1 MTIVRSLRPAVR
13 GNSISSRLLLVAL
26 LLFPVAAIA
35 EDYVTVAVASNFG
48 AAAREI
54 AAQFAQAS
62 DYEVRITT
70 ASTGKLYAQ
79 IVNGAPFD
87 MLLAADA
94 ERPRRLEVSGDG
106 ISGTRFTYA
115 IGALVLWSRQVG
127 DCRAALERDDAGRV
141 AIANPDTAPY
151 GAAAKSYLQR
161 AGLWDSVSARLV
173 IGENIAQT
181 LQFAASGNA
190 QLGFI
195 AGSQLQV
202 PSLPEASCS
211 WPVPEATHAPI
222 AQQAILLRRAA
233 DSEGAQAFADFLRGE
248 AGRAII
254 LRHGYRL
261 PEVEE

>member
-1 MTIVRSLRPAVR
+1 M
-13 GNSISSRLLLVAL
+13 LLY
-26 LLFPVAAIA
+26 PVAATA

-48 AAAREI
+48 ATAREI
-54 AAQFAQAS
+54 AAEFAGVA

-87 MLLAADA
+87 VLLAADA
-94 ERPRRLEVSGDG
+94 ERPRRLETGGDG
-106 ISGTRFTYA
+106 APGTRFTYA
-115 IGALVLWSRQVG
+115 IGALVLWSRQVD
-127 DCRAALERDDAGRV
+127 DCRSALQRDEGGRV

-151 GAAAKSYLQR
+151 GAAAKAYLQN

-195 AGSQLQV
+195 ARSQLQA

-211 WPVPEATHAPI
+211 WPVPEETHEPI
-222 AQQAILLRRAA
+222 AQQAILLRRA
-233 DSEGAQAFADFLRGE
+233 DGSVGARAFIDFLRSD

-261 PEVEE
+261 PEVKE